1 MKITFILP
9 GLHLSGGTIS
19 TIELANH
26 LSKRGHEVVIIYPV
40 FLVYPR
46 LKWYNIKS
54 ISKNLITS
62 YRSGKL
68 LAKRI
73 LPAVPIIRVPTLH
86 EKYIPDGEAVVA
98 TWWETAYRVNSYGKG
113 KGRKIYYVRGYE
125 IWHGREDLV
134 RKTYHFPLQ
143 IVVTSSYLKRV
154 LEEKE
159 GVAPQAIIPNGV
171 NFNQFYRINGF
182 KREGDTLRVGMMF
195 SRLNLKGLEDGLSAF
210 HLASQVIRSIQLVL
224 FGEKPD
230 VPLPEGTEVHVFPP
244 IDKLREIYN
253 SLDVFL
259 LSGREGEGFANPPLE
274 AMACGTACVL
284 TNVGGVPDYT
294 IPGQTALVLE
304 PGEVEGLASKLV
316 DLLQNKERRLKMA
329 EAGLKHVKKFTWD
342 ETARRFEEFLKAK

>member
-26 LSKRGHEVVIIYPV
+26 LGKRGHEVVIIYPV

-46 LKWYNIKS
+46 LKRYNIRS
-54 ISKNLITS
+54 ILRNIITS
-62 YRSGKL
+62 DRSGKL

-73 LPAVPIIRVPTLH
+73 LPAVPIIRVP
-86 EKYIPDGEAVVA
+86 I
-98 TWWETAYRVNSYGKG
+98 
-113 KGRKIYYVRGYE
+113 
-125 IWHGREDLV
+125 
-134 RKTYHFPLQ
+134 Q